1 MTLTRAASATCLLAF
16 TLAGSSPCAAQDARA
31 DTPPPG
37 PNGTAA
43 GDTTGLLPPDHWTRH
58 ALTRLAAASS
68 IGTDLAALAWP
79 ARRSTVRRIL
89 LDAAAR
95 PAASNQAAES
105 HTAMAR
111 AWLDRFDAEFA
122 ERRIGPIAFTPP
134 AVAAR
139 AGEGALLAG
148 RAVPSPIGYD
158 YTGPTPDN
166 SETDVFVEIGATASI
181 GRRFDL
187 AADARQYTDGAN
199 ELVRATAGA
208 RFGAAELWGGRR
220 EASYGPSPD
229 GLTLSGRVPFDGG
242 GLDTPAGFVLP
253 GFLRVLGT
261 VRVNQVVAR
270 FDRTGDV
277 AEPWFVATR
286 LSFAPSSR
294 VAVGVNRAALF
305 GGEGNEP
312 VTLGRLL
319 LVLFGI
325 TDSRGKDSD
334 FENQVA
340 SLDVAWNPGGSVL
353 LWAEYGF
360 DDAGTAFVLV
370 PGLSLGALWAGPSW
384 AEALSIG
391 GSVTGIASSCC
402 GHPRWY
408 FHGALADGWTD
419 RGVLLGHPLGGN
431 GLEAAF
437 EWALDPA
444 TSRVLARGRFFVR
457 DRGRENLY
465 SPDRHGRT
473 GGIEAWLQVM
483 PGGFRLEA
491 GLESEVGAGPDRWS
505 ALLRAAIAL

>member
-1 MTLTRAASATCLLAF
+1 V
-16 TLAGSSPCAAQDARA
+16 Q
-31 DTPPPG
+31 
-37 PNGTAA
+37 
-43 GDTTGLLPPDHWTRH
+43 
-58 ALTRLAAASS
+58 
-68 IGTDLAALAWP
+68 
-79 ARRSTVRRIL
+79 
-89 LDAAAR
+89 
-95 PAASNQAAES
+95 
-105 HTAMAR
+105 
-111 AWLDRFDAEFA
+111 
-122 ERRIGPIAFTPP
+122 
-134 AVAAR
+134 
-139 AGEGALLAG
+139 
-148 RAVPSPIGYD
+148 SPIGYD
-158 YTGPTPDN
+158 YTGPTSINRD
-166 SETDVFVEIGATASI
+166 TDVFVEIGATARI
-181 GRRFDL
+181 GRRFQL
-187 AADARQYTDGAN
+187 AADTRLHTDGAD
-199 ELVRATAGA
+199 EVVRATAGA
-208 RFGAAELWGGRR
+208 QFGAVELWGGRR

-229 GLTLSGRVPFDGG
+229 GLTLSGRVPFGGG

-277 AEPWFVATR
+277 PEPWFVATR

-294 VAVGVNRAALF
+294 VAVGVNRAAMF

-360 DDAGTAFVLV
+360 DDAGTAFILV

-437 EWALDPA
+437 DWALDPA
-444 TSRVLARGRFFVR
+444 MSRVLARGRFFVR

-483 PGGFRLEA
+483 PGRFRLEA